1 MAQNVSITQHFTY
14 TVSGVVYTGGST
26 TTPVELSVGGKEVFD
41 RTYTIDVGTANVQ
54 EILSCGSDATDD
66 ITNFEYLFI
75 TSDKDGYI
83 QLLCDESGAWDDGTP
98 GHQHAF
104 VLKLKANIPLILSS
118 DYARNLDDLSGTFN
132 EANYD
137 SEIDTWETNWAAGVI
152 DRIEFYHATSGDAVV
167 RVVAF
172 T

>member
-14 TVSGVVYTGGST
+14 TVNGVVYTGGST
-26 TTPVELSVGGKEVFD
+26 TTPVTLSVGGKEVFD
-41 RTYTIDVGTANVQ
+41 RTYVIGSGTSNVQ
-54 EILSCGSDATDD
+54 EILSCGSDATDN
-66 ITNFEYLFI
+66 ITNFDYLFI
-75 TSDKDGYI
+75 TSDKDAFV

-98 GHQHAF
+98 GHQNAF
-104 VLKLKANIPLILSS
+104 VLKLTANIPLILSS

-137 SEIDTWETNWAAGVI
+137 SEIDTWELDWAVGVI
-152 DRIEFYHATSGDAVV
+152 DRVEYYHAAGGDAVV